1 MAALVLEHRGIGRSA
16 FVRFYGGTDQ
26 NPYAVHPYEVI
37 QQQWDLFRAAALASN
52 DATVMWADEQV
63 AAIPANARGKL
74 TPIQL
79 RNRLAAYLRGGQEK
93 EAALARLLREVNE

>member
-37 QQQWDLFRAAALASN
+37 QQQWDLFRASLGVHA
-52 DATVMWADEQV
+52 
-63 AAIPANARGKL
+63 P
-74 TPIQL
+74 
-79 RNRLAAYLRGGQEK
+79 
-93 EAALARLLREVNE
+93 